1 MHTTEKWDF
10 AIRYLP
16 GAYLVEE
23 EGRICNW
30 VFYFCFFD
38 HDSGDVVHFELVPPK
53 FMDCLTA
60 LNEKL
65 IEIIKEIGIAATV
78 YISTIFDGFF
88 LASTIGIENK
98 IKDKLNIEF
107 SSDMHEEIHELS
119 KRLIKE
125 FEKESDA

>member
-1 MHTTEKWDF
+1 
-10 AIRYLP
+10 
-16 GAYLVEE
+16 
-23 EGRICNW
+23 
-30 VFYFCFFD
+30 
-38 HDSGDVVHFELVPPK
+38 
-53 FMDCLTA
+53 MDCLTA

-65 IEIIKEIGIAATV
+65 IEIIKEIGIAKTV
-78 YISTIFDGFF
+78 YISSIFDGFF